1 MKPDQ
6 GANADLIMKAF
17 AAVARKDGFA
27 SQLEGLELL
36 PQVPER
42 LDRLGDSV

>member
-1 MKPDQ
+1 MKQPGQ
-6 GANADLIMKAF
+6 GPNADLIMKAF

-36 PQVPER
+36 PQV
-42 LDRLGDSV
+42 LQG

>member
-1 MKPDQ
+1 
-6 GANADLIMKAF
+6 MKAF

-36 PQVPER
+36 PQVPVR
-42 LDRLGDSV
+42 LESAASLHS